1 VRCMYAVFES
11 TGIVYAPCQVGNTVR
26 VPGHGHGGTEY
37 AGVRSARATPLMSLL
52 LWTRRIASIVV
63 AAALMEASDCVQP
76 ARDDAGG
83 IQPDNDAHRYC
94 ANLNLDST
102 VY

>member
-1 VRCMYAVFES
+1 MYVCCVRIDRHCLRA
-11 TGIVYAPCQVGNTVR
+11 
-26 VPGHGHGGTEY
+26 VPGGEHGHGGTEY

-52 LWTRRIASIVV
+52 PWTRRIASIVV